1 MKKKEFV
8 CLRAKILFCVRGS
21 ICNKGGKIAT
31 LVCFY
36 ASVERPDSCIICE
49 TVSLNA
55 LCLHSSSMVMCIL

>member
-1 MKKKEFV
+1 MKKTEFV
-8 CLRAKILFCVRGS
+8 CVRAKILFLMVLH
-21 ICNKGGKIAT
+21 ICNKGGNFAT

-36 ASVERPDSCIICE
+36 ALLERPDSCIICE